1 MSKHFVL
8 LIKFEEEFDWMK
20 LRRKNQRLREDNP
33 ELEKGIPIT
42 NTIDN
47 QRENDDIYIIE
58 EDPELI

>member
-20 LRRKNQRLREDNP
+20 LRRKNQRLWEDNP
-33 ELEKGIPIT
+33 ELEKGIPKT

-47 QRENDDIYIIE
+47 QRENDDTYIIE

>member
-33 ELEKGIPIT
+33 ELERGIPIT